1 MSHKVVSSII
11 ALLFLVLIQSFGGV
25 FRFLLPV
32 MALYVLGFLAY
43 NYWYLK
49 KNNVLN
55 NWSLIRPVLFIFSMI
70 GLFFVVPD
78 GFLKGLFLIF
88 SVIVIYFLEIGLL
101 VVSEQVV
108 FLETLVSY
116 FALSMAIFAWNF
128 YLLPKST
135 LTLLLL
141 GAMTFLIARA
151 SFDYVPQSD
160 QKKNFWAAL
169 ITFCLLEVSW
179 ALVFLPFHF
188 TALAVIL
195 FNVFYVLW
203 IIIYYYLFHNLNR
216 QKISFHVIF
225 SAILIVLIILSTPWK
240 A

>member
-1 MSHKVVSSII
+1 MSHKVISSII

-32 MALYVLGFLAY
+32 MALYTLGFLAY

-88 SVIVIYFLEIGLL
+88 SVVVIYFLEIGLL

-116 FALSMAIFAWNF
+116 FALSLLIFGWNF

-135 LTLLLL
+135 FTLLFL
-141 GAMTFLIARA
+141 GAITFLITRA

-160 QKKNFWAAL
+160 QKKIFWAAL
-169 ITFCLLEVSW
+169 ITFCILEVSW

-188 TALAVIL
+188 TALAAIL

-203 IIIYYYLFHNLNR
+203 IVVYYYLFHNLNR
-216 QKISFHVIF
+216 QKISFHLIF
-225 SAILIVLIILSTPWK
+225 SSILIILIILSTPWK

>member
-32 MALYVLGFLAY
+32 MTLYVLGFLAY

-55 NWSLIRPVLFIFSMI
+55 NWSLIRPMLFIFSMI

-151 SFDYVPQSD
+151 SLDYVPQSD

-188 TALAVIL
+188 TALVVIL

-203 IIIYYYLFHNLNR
+203 IIIYFYLFHNLNR
-216 QKISFHVIF
+216 QKVSFHVIF
-225 SAILIVLIILSTPWK
+225 SAILIVLTILSTPWK